1 MKTVKSI
8 FVALALVL
16 STSITAAT
24 EPAGDPNVLI
34 EASNEIANLLGTPY
48 FNVEED
54 ISASVSLIVNNDG
67 ELVVLNV
74 ESENDQVKSYVK
86 SRLNYHKITTKLEK
100 GNEYQLPLKITSN

>member
-8 FVALALVL
+8 FVALALIL

-24 EPAGDPNVLI
+24 EPAADPNVLI

-48 FNVEED
+48 FDVEEE
-54 ISASVSLIVNNDG
+54 ISASVSLVVNSAG

-74 ESENDQVKSYVK
+74 ESENDQVESYVK
-86 SRLNYHKITTKLEK
+86 SRLNYHKIKTQLDK
-100 GNEYQLPLKITSN
+100 GYEYELPLKITSN